1 MVENFKIINNLKKT
15 ILYLDKIII
24 NFPGNEKVLKDKIT
38 STMYDIL
45 ELTYMASEFKE
56 KRKEYQVNIIVKIKM
71 IDFYLK
77 IANDKKYISY
87 KKYQKVS
94 NHLLEFL
101 KQIYGWIKNEKNE

>member
-1 MVENFKIINNLKKT
+1 MVDNFKIITNFKKT

-24 NFPGNEKVLKDKIT
+24 NFPNNEKVLKDKI
-38 STMYDIL
+38 SHTMYDIL
-45 ELTYMASEFKE
+45 ELTYMASEYKE
-56 KRKEYQVNIIVKIKM
+56 KRKEYQIKIIVKIKM

-77 IANDKKYISY
+77 ISNDKNYISY

-101 KQIYGWIKNEKNE
+101 KQIYGWIKNEKV